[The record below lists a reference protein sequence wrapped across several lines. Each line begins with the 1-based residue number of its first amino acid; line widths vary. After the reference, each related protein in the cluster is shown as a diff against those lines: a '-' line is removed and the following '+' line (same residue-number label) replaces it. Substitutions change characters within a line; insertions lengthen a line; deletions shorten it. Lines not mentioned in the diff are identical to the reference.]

1 MQLERYMGALD
12 QLRDSKARIDERL
25 ASIQHVESRLR
36 KSISTQ
42 LERLD
47 QLGRT
52 FYEKPTTKAQQESIY
67 RQVKQFF
74 DNLSHDTETRRELE
88 RTVNA
93 LDDDIMVKLREQF
106 PQFKPADI
114 DLLCYIYAGFSAQ
127 IISVIVGD
135 SVSNIYTR
143 KSRLKTKISNS
154 EVSEKDF
161 FIMHMS

>member
-1 MQLERYMGALD
+1 
-12 QLRDSKARIDERL
+12 
-25 ASIQHVESRLR
+25 
-36 KSISTQ
+36 
-42 LERLD
+42 
-47 QLGRT
+47 
-52 FYEKPTTKAQQESIY
+52 
-67 RQVKQFF
+67 
-74 DNLSHDTETRRELE
+74 
-88 RTVNA
+88 
-93 LDDDIMVKLREQF
+93 MVKLREQF